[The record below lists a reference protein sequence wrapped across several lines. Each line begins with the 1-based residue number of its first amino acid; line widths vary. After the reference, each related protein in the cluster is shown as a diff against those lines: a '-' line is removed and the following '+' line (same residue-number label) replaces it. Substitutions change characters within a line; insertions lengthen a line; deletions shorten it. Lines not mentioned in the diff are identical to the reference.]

1 MKRYQ
6 EILIGIRDPEIDAP
20 MLDYVCAITKFA
32 GTKRIHLLHVDKTS
46 TTVDDPITEEVLGEL
61 AEKHLKGK
69 AVGEVVCKVVQ
80 GAPALEILAY
90 ANKKSVDLI
99 VIGGDGSDP
108 NREAG
113 LGRRVTRKAICSVL
127 ILPKAAQPKLSR
139 ILVPV
144 RDTACSEQAVET
156 AIDIAAP
163 TESTV
168 IVLNVFQVHSGITR
182 ANLTLEEYI
191 EQEKQLAQKQCESLL
206 SRVDS
211 KGANIE
217 ILCVPDPYGQAVER
231 FLEVARE
238 KDVQLIVIGARGRS
252 GLAGVLLA
260 DVTEKLIRQSPVPLL
275 ASKKKGEILGILG
288 ALMTIT
294 QQEA

>member
-20 MLDYVCAITKFA
+20 MLDYVCAITKYA
-32 GTKRIHLLHVDKTS
+32 GTKRIHLLHIDKTPS
-46 TTVDDPITEEVLGEL
+46 TVDDPVTEEALREL
-61 AEKHLKGK
+61 AAQRLEGK
-69 AVGEVVCKVVQ
+69 ANGEIVCKVVQ
-80 GAPALEILAY
+80 GYPASEILQY
-90 ANKKSVDLI
+90 ANEESVDLI
-99 VIGGDGSDP
+99 IIGGDGTDP

-113 LGRRVTRKAICSVL
+113 FGRRVTRKAICSVL
-127 ILPKAAQPKLSR
+127 ILPKEAQPKLKR

-163 TESTV
+163 TGSTV

-182 ANLTLEEYI
+182 ANLTLEQYI
-191 EQEKQLAQKQCESLL
+191 EHEKQLAQKQCESLL
-206 SRVDS
+206 SRIDAQ
-211 KGANIE
+211 GAKIE
-217 ILCVPDPYGQAVER
+217 ILCVPDPYGQAVDR
-231 FLEVARE
+231 FLEAAKE

-275 ASKKKGEILGILG
+275 ASKKKGEVLGILG